1 MKQLSKQ
8 KEFSINQFLFGAAC
22 VVILFGITTVCLSA
36 PLLDAMDKW
45 MDNLR
50 HQIYTTVAILLIVVI
65 YWIVWR
71 VRK

>member
-8 KEFSINQFLFGAAC
+8 KEFSINQFLIGSAC

-45 MDNLR
+45 MDNLK
-50 HQIYTTVAILLIVVI
+50 HQIYTTVALFSVVVI
-65 YWIVWR
+65 SWIVWR
-71 VRK
+71 VKR